1 MRPVLGYTTF
11 YSQRIIGLKK
21 NIPAYLLQYEAHN
34 ILMSPRTW
42 QADVIKESEPFF
54 LFPIF
59 RTKEIQEE
67 LEMTKQA
74 LEKLQDIREK
84 ETEMVSV
91 ISCNF
96 CSVVK

>member
-1 MRPVLGYTTF
+1 
-11 YSQRIIGLKK
+11 
-21 NIPAYLLQYEAHN
+21 
-34 ILMSPRTW
+34 MSPRTW

-96 CSVVK
+96 CSVVKWKMHYSNMEWSKFKDFIYSLR